1 MNLTTLDYKHIL
13 QYYNKDIP
21 THADDIKAAAEKVI
35 ALKLCRCVKKL
46 EPRLGPKSIG
56 ICTKTIFNS
65 KGYIRG
71 KFKCKMHSRVTI
83 KKRPIRARYSYYKTN
98 TTHQRTQKNK
108 NKRRSP
114 IKKSYLDR

>member
-1 MNLTTLDYKHIL
+1 MKLTTTDYKHIL
-13 QYYNKDIP
+13 QYYNKNIP
-21 THADDIKAAAEKVI
+21 IHVSDVKEAAEKVI

-56 ICTKTIFNS
+56 ICTKTIVNS

-71 KFKCKMHSRVTI
+71 NFKCKMRSSVTL
-83 KKRPIRARYSYYKTN
+83 KKRDISPRNNYHNNA
-98 TTHQRTQKNK
+98 HQYTQKNK
-108 NKRRSP
+108 HAPIKKTS

>member
-1 MNLTTLDYKHIL
+1 MKLTTVDYKHIL

-21 THADDIKAAAEKVI
+21 TYAGDIKAAAEKVI

-56 ICTKTIFNS
+56 ICTKSIFNS

-71 KFKCKMHSRVTI
+71 KFKCKMHSRVTV
-83 KKRPIRARYSYYKTN
+83 KKRTIRPRYSYYKHN
-98 TTHQRTQKNK
+98 AAHQTTQK